1 VKGIEEGSNSG
12 RQFPVEEV
20 IAGKKEDLTRRSH
33 LSARK
38 KRKQK
43 KKGGRGL
50 RVGSVP
56 VGLVLLG
63 SAQ

>member
-20 IAGKKEDLTRRSH
+20 IAGKKNLTRWSH

-38 KRKQK
+38 KRKRK
-43 KKGGRGL
+43 EKEGGREG
-50 RVGSVP
+50 VAG
-56 VGLVLLG
+56 
-63 SAQ
+63 